1 MTQWTKTRLTD
12 KDCFEFLT
20 GLWTGKTVPLEQA
33 VVIRN
38 TNFRNDGR
46 LDLSD
51 VAVLNVESRQLAT
64 KRLEKGDIIIERSGG
79 GPKQPVGRVCFFNE
93 TKDEP
98 YSFSNFTSTLRI
110 KDKQAFVP
118 LFVHYYLLHLYMDGF
133 TAPLQRATTGIRNLD
148 FGAYQQAKI
157 PQPQRTEQKK
167 IAALLWKLQRAIEVE
182 EKLTASARELKQSA
196 MRQLFTC
203 GLHGETQKD
212 TDIGPIPESWDAVPL
227 ETLARIG
234 NGSTPLKRN
243 LEYWVNGSIPW
254 LTSAKVYDVTV
265 TKADQF
271 VTPKAVK
278 ECHLPRV
285 KPGSVLMAITGQGK
299 TLGNAAVTDI
309 ETCVSQHIAYMQFYD
324 ESANPHFIRLFLET
338 RYEELRAIAQG
349 GGSTKGALTCG
360 FLKSYCVPLPRG
372 SEKDRSEQDE
382 VVRILMAIEE
392 KIRIHSRKAETLQE
406 LFRTLL
412 HQLMT
417 GEIRVADLDIDVSE
431 VTQ

>member
-1 MTQWTKTRLTD
+1 MSTCWPTRTLGNL
-12 KDCFEFLT
+12 C
-20 GLWTGKTVPLEQA
+20 GKPQ
-33 VVIRN
+33 
-38 TNFRNDGR
+38 
-46 LDLSD
+46 
-51 VAVLNVESRQLAT
+51 
-64 KRLEKGDIIIERSGG
+64 
-79 GPKQPVGRVCFFNE
+79 
-93 TKDEP
+93 
-98 YSFSNFTSTLRI
+98 Y
-110 KDKQAFVP
+110 
-118 LFVHYYLLHLYMDGF
+118 GF
-133 TAPLQRATTGIRNLD
+133 TASASSEPIGPRLLRITDLQDGTLDWNSVPFCECPNEEKGKYSLNSGDIVVARIGATTGRTSLILDPPDAVFASYLIRLRAGDELNPFFLFYFTQSQSYKTWIDGNKDNNLKGGVSASILTQIKVPLPLKD
-148 FGAYQQAKI
+148 
-157 PQPQRTEQKK
+157 EQDK
-167 IAALLWKLQRAIEVE
+167 IAAILWRVQRTIETE
-182 EKLTASARELKQSA
+182 EKLIVTARELKQSA

-392 KIRIHSRKAETLQE
+392 KIRIHLRKAETLQE